1 MEIKAKDASLFSQI
15 FAGLWI
21 IGWSAFTFIT
31 GNGIKVGD
39 IILTGIAI
47 AGMFTPVY
55 FSIIMDKIKDIK
67 LGNT

>member
-31 GNGIKVGD
+31 GKGIKVGD
-39 IILTGIAI
+39 IILTVLKDGKTVFLFLLIL
-47 AGMFTPVY
+47 
-55 FSIIMDKIKDIK
+55 FS
-67 LGNT
+67 

>member
-31 GNGIKVGD
+31 GKSIKVGD
-39 IILTGIAI
+39 IILTGIVQESFVRNI
-47 AGMFTPVY
+47 
-55 FSIIMDKIKDIK
+55 
-67 LGNT
+67 L

>member
-31 GNGIKVGD
+31 GKSIKVGD

>member
-31 GNGIKVGD
+31 GKGIKVGD
-39 IILTGIAI
+39 IILTGVAI

-55 FSIIMDKIKDIK
+55 FSIIMDKIKDMK